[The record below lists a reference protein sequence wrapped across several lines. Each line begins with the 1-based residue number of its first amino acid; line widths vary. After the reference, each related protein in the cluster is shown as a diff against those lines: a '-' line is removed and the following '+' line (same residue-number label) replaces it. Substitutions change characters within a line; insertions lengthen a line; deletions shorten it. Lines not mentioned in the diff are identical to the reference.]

1 MKLGNQL
8 CSYTLALIYPPFSWS
23 WELSLFGTCSNL
35 LNFWLA
41 HKHPVK
47 LGHYTTIIY
56 FARDHDLANLFQSC
70 PQRTQK
76 QVNEIKCMQVCL
88 GFVLVNRRSY
98 EVVCPEERKKK
109 KKVPCTICGTLVD
122 KILCRASRA
131 PERKFN

>member
-1 MKLGNQL
+1 M
-8 CSYTLALIYPPFSWS
+8 
-23 WELSLFGTCSNL
+23 
-35 LNFWLA
+35 
-41 HKHPVK
+41 K

-98 EVVCPEERKKK
+98 EVVCPEERKKEK
-109 KKVPCTICGTLVD
+109 KKFPAQFVGLWWIRFSAVPAELQRENSI
-122 KILCRASRA
+122 KI
-131 PERKFN
+131 